1 MRSKSDTTA
10 PIWDYNGERQE
21 NGAALLQFH
30 VNEEGV
36 RVSAATAF
44 LDPIADRKNL
54 TVTLG
59 AHVTKIVIDKGRA
72 TGVEY
77 VKDGKTQT
85 ANAAKEVIVSAGALH
100 SPQVLLLSGIGPAAE
115 LAKHGIDVVVD
126 LPGVGQNLQDHVQ
139 LPVIYR
145 AKVDPGMTTL
155 LTGNV
160 LFVNT
165 REGADAAVPDLQLNF
180 TPAIPAPLAPVLP
193 DFGGPVSI
201 FLPIL
206 VQPFS
211 RGEVGLNSADPLAPP
226 RINPNY
232 LSQEADYKVFL
243 KALEIDSSHCGHRR
257 LF

>member
-1 MRSKSDTTA
+1 
-10 PIWDYNGERQE
+10 
-21 NGAALLQFH
+21 
-30 VNEEGV
+30 
-36 RVSAATAF
+36 
-44 LDPIADRKNL
+44 
-54 TVTLG
+54 
-59 AHVTKIVIDKGRA
+59 
-72 TGVEY
+72 
-77 VKDGKTQT
+77 
-85 ANAAKEVIVSAGALH
+85 
-100 SPQVLLLSGIGPAAE
+100 
-115 LAKHGIDVVVD
+115 
-126 LPGVGQNLQDHVQ
+126 
-139 LPVIYR
+139 
-145 AKVDPGMTTL
+145 MTTL

-211 RGEVGLNSADPLAPP
+211 IGEVGLNSADPLAPP

-243 KALEIDSSHCGHRR
+243 KALELIRAIAATDAYAELGGEELAPGPGDPGGLHPLAGVDALAPGRHLQDRPGRHGRGRSAIAGLRRRGTACGRCLGHAHGDQRQHRRR
-257 LF
+257 LFHDRREGCRYDFEWSIGIGIGIGDWDWGTACNDPNPQSPIPGRQSPTQGGT